1 MSRPRRKP
9 DPGRRPCSRR
19 EALGVLAGAA
29 LAAGLVEGGCSRAPS
44 GPQPVSV
51 PLADLPPGK
60 RLVLQYAGEPVELRR
75 GESGAVARA
84 LVCTHYGCTVAW
96 RDEAGAYVC
105 PCHAGR
111 FDADG
116 VPVMGPP
123 QRPLRTVPAVVAGG
137 RVRIGA

>member
-1 MSRPRRKP
+1 MSLPRREP

-19 EALGVLAGAA
+19 EALGALAGAA
-29 LAAGLVEGGCSRAPS
+29 LAGGLVKGGCARGPS

-51 PLADLPPGK
+51 PIAALPPGT
-60 RLVLQYAGEPVELRR
+60 RLVLPYAGEPVELRR
-75 GESGAVARA
+75 TERGAVARV

-96 RDEAGAYVC
+96 RDEAEAYVC

-123 QRPLRTVPAVVAGG
+123 QRPLRTVPAEIVGDSV
-137 RVRIGA
+137 RVGD

>member
-1 MSRPRRKP
+1 MSPPRRGL
-9 DPGRRPCSRR
+9 DLHGRPCSRR
-19 EALGVLAGAA
+19 EAIGALAGAA
-29 LAAGLVEGGCSRAPS
+29 LASGVAGAGCAGAPS
-44 GPQPVSV
+44 GPEPVSV
-51 PLADLPPGK
+51 PLAELPPGK
-60 RLVLQYAGEPVELRR
+60 RLVVQYAGEPVEIVRS
-75 GESGAVARA
+75 EEGAVARV

-96 RDEAGAYVC
+96 QSETGEYAC